1 MKLGRTQSKWIRA
14 HRRRQKALSLINSCL
29 LVMDRFNAMN
39 DLLEQQREVLDRYQ
53 QEQNIAS
60 HAEHPEQHINERN
73 ARTTVQGFIDLAT
86 LCKFC

>member
-1 MKLGRTQSKWIRA
+1 
-14 HRRRQKALSLINSCL
+14 
-29 LVMDRFNAMN
+29 MDRFNAMN

-73 ARTTVQGFIDLAT
+73 ARTIVQGFIDLAT
-86 LCKFC
+86 LWKFL